1 MKEMKLKGKKLVMF
15 IFGIALF
22 SSVIAYASGNFAKTV
37 YTPKTTELP
46 KQEAVDTVSLRD
58 SIKKQLI
65 DEVNIYLKKQSPN
78 AHPTIA
84 SSIVNHG
91 LNYEID
97 ICFIMGQTQIETNFG
112 VAGVG
117 RESSRRSLFGV
128 IKKKYHS
135 YDVAI
140 EDYSKLLKKS
150 YLVKGRTEQDLMKN
164 YITGSGYRY
173 ASDKDYEVRLTRTY
187 NQIKNSTKISE
198 LQQQWKLV
206 NS

>member
-1 MKEMKLKGKKLVMF
+1 MKKIV
-15 IFGIALF
+15 
-22 SSVIAYASGNFAKTV
+22 
-37 YTPKTTELP
+37 
-46 KQEAVDTVSLRD
+46 QE
-58 SIKKQLI
+58 
-65 DEVNIYLKKQSPN
+65 
-78 AHPTIA
+78 
-84 SSIVNHG
+84 
-91 LNYEID
+91 
-97 ICFIMGQTQIETNFG
+97 F
-112 VAGVG
+112 
-117 RESSRRSLFGV
+117 

-187 NQIKNSTKISE
+187 NKIKNSTKIYE
-198 LQQQWKLV
+198 LQQQLKLV

>member
-1 MKEMKLKGKKLVMF
+1 MKLKGKKLVMF

-22 SSVIAYASGNFAKTV
+22 SGVIAYASGNFAKYAHTE
-37 YTPKTTELP
+37 KITELP
-46 KQEAVDTVSLRD
+46 KKEVVNIMSLRD

-65 DEVNIYLKKQSPN
+65 DEINIYLKKQSPN

-91 LNYEID
+91 LNYGID

-128 IKKKYHS
+128 VKKKYHS
-135 YDVAI
+135 SDAAI
-140 EDYSKLLKKS
+140 EDDSKLLKNS

-187 NQIKNSTKISE
+187 NKIKNSTKIYE
-198 LQQQWKLV
+198 LQQQLKLV

>member
-1 MKEMKLKGKKLVMF
+1 MKLKGKKLVMF
-15 IFGIALF
+15 IFCIALF
-22 SSVIAYASGNFAKTV
+22 SGVIAYAAGNFAKTI
-37 YTPKTTELP
+37 YTTEIKELP
-46 KQEAVDTVSLRD
+46 KQKVINNVSLRD

-65 DEVNIYLKKQSPN
+65 DEINIYLKKQSPN

-117 RESSRRSLFGV
+117 KESSRRSLFGV

-135 YDVAI
+135 YDAAI

-187 NQIKNSTKISE
+187 NKIKNSTKIYE
-198 LQQQWKLV
+198 LQQQLKLV